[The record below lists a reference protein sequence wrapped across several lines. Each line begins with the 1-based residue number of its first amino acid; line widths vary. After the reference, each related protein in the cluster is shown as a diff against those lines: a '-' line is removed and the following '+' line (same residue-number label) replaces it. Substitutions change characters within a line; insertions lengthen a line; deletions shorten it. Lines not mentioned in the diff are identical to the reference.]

1 MPITRVWIEEVCI
14 GCGSSEFVCPELF
27 KVDLDIGIATVLDGV
42 ELSAIE
48 DKIREAADHC
58 PVNAIKY
65 EEGDA

>member
-1 MPITRVWIEEVCI
+1 MPITRVWVEEICI
-14 GCGSSEFVCPELF
+14 GCGNSEFVCPELF

-48 DKIREAADHC
+48 DKIREAADYC

-65 EEGDA
+65 EEEDA